1 MEVFY
6 KFLEN
11 NSIFIVM
18 IIVLIVWIGIFA
30 YLFNLDR
37 RLKGIEKEIK
47 EEIGEDK
54 NEE

>member
-1 MEVFY
+1 MEEFY
-6 KFLEN
+6 KFLTN

-30 YLFNLDR
+30 FLFNLDK
-37 RLKGIEKEIK
+37 RLKGIEKEI
-47 EEIGEDK
+47 EGEK

>member
-1 MEVFY
+1 MEGFY
-6 KFLEN
+6 KFLTN

-30 YLFNLDR
+30 FLSSLDR

-47 EEIGEDK
+47 EDK

>member
-1 MEVFY
+1 LEGFY

-18 IIVLIVWIGIFA
+18 VIVLVVWTGIFA
-30 YLFNLDR
+30 YLFNLDK
-37 RLKGIEKEIK
+37 RLKGIEKEI
-47 EEIGEDK
+47 EEDK

>member
-1 MEVFY
+1 MEGFY

-30 YLFNLDR
+30 FLINLDK
-37 RLKGIEKEIK
+37 RLKGIEKEI
-47 EEIGEDK
+47 EGYK
-54 NEE
+54 NEK